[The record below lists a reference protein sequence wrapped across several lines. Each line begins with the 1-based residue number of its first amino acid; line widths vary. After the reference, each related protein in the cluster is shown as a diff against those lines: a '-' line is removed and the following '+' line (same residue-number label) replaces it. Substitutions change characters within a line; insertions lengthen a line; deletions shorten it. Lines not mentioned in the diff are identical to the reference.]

1 MYCPASRL
9 PGAPIGPSGNSC
21 SVVGPQKHSHT
32 YLIHVH
38 QLTSGAPSAIELHT
52 YVSYGKSYTAV
63 IEMSTPCREEFGVRG
78 ADISITAVYDL
89 PYGVYGYFKKIHN
102 YRHAIST
109 SAALDIVVGN
119 VGNIHGNIRKLTS
132 PAYKNC
138 QPAMKW
144 KMVDLV
150 RRRGQGAMGA

>member
-1 MYCPASRL
+1 MQDLLPANAR
-9 PGAPIGPSGNSC
+9 PDPDGGDHEAGNSDDG
-21 SVVGPQKHSHT
+21 SGMPYGDPSKKLALKT
-32 YLIHVH
+32 YL
-38 QLTSGAPSAIELHT
+38 
-52 YVSYGKSYTAV
+52 
-63 IEMSTPCREEFGVRG
+63 EEH
-78 ADISITAVYDL
+78 
-89 PYGVYGYFKKIHN
+89 GYFKKIHN